1 MTAFG
6 NISLYRDNPSNA
18 GPPTA
23 GDDSTLGY
31 SPGSRWYDATAKV
44 LYMLTDATA
53 GAAVWLSILGEPLAS
68 TGTVA
73 GANMTIAGPAAVSA
87 TGGGLILL
95 GGPASGG
102 TNNGGNVT
110 IEGGAAAGGGTI
122 GNVLLLG
129 IPATDPSVAG
139 ALFGPTVAGAV
150 SISGG

>member
-6 NISLYRDNPSNA
+6 NISLYRDNPHNA

-31 SPGSRWYDATAKV
+31 SPGSRWYDSNAKL
-44 LYMLTDATA
+44 LYMNVDATA
-53 GAAVWLSILGEPLAS
+53 GAAIWQSILASPLAS
-68 TGTVA
+68 SGTVA
-73 GANMTIAGPAAVSA
+73 GANLSIIAPSAVSA
-87 TGGGLILL
+87 TGGGLILS

-102 TNNGGNVT
+102 NNNGGAVT
-110 IEGGAAAGGGTI
+110 IEGGAAAGSGTI
-122 GNVLLLG
+122 GSVLLLG

-139 ALFGPTVAGAV
+139 ALYGAAGAV